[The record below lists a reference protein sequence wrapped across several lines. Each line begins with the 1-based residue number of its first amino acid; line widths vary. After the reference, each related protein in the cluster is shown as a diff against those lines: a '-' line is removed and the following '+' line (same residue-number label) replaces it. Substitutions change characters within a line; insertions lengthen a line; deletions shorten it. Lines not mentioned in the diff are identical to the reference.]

1 MSTIEQSLNSFS
13 NMIWAVFIPILIIIA
28 LYVSIKI
35 IFKVQKQITSG
46 GTLSLK
52 KVVGPAAISLGNML
66 GTGAIIGVLGS
77 LSQTA
82 AEGQHFIEALCFW
95 ALVGALFLIPLTYCE
110 TLISKATKLS
120 PKDYISKFIT
130 PKAGLVYSVCFVVL
144 FVFGFGGFQFSGI
157 NAAFA
162 ISANKSFHIALS
174 SSQMFWFIAFPIILI
189 LSLIVLSKKNNVF
202 LSALTLIISVAV
214 VLYLVFFICFLF
226 KTRSYLPVFFGDM
239 GKAIENP
246 VAMYIGIPVGIVLGM
261 QRTIQTAS
269 LGLGAL
275 AIAAEEADNAPI
287 PAALISSISGLIAVF
302 IAIFATSYITSYG
315 VSHSIITLPSGS
327 FERLIGFYN
336 TGISVTG
343 IFGLVSIAAFSILS
357 GIASLLGPYFYLQK
371 LLNIKENYKIA
382 LYIVLISIA
391 GILAVV
397 GFSIVFA
404 LVNFLLFLVC
414 GINIIALTIFA
425 IKGFKEY
432 RLSS

>member
-1 MSTIEQSLNSFS
+1 MSNIEQNLNSFS
-13 NMIWAVFIPILIIIA
+13 NMIWAVFIPVLILA
-28 LYVSIKI
+28 SLYISIKI

-46 GTLSLK
+46 CTLTLK

-110 TLISKATKLS
+110 TLIAKVTKLS

-130 PKAGLVYSVCFVVL
+130 PKAGLIYALCFIVL
-144 FVFGFGGFQFSGI
+144 FIFGFGGFQFSGI

-162 ISANKSFHIALS
+162 ITASKSFNITLTTP
-174 SSQMFWFIAFPIILI
+174 QLFWFIAFPVILI
-189 LSLIVLSKKNNVF
+189 LSLIVLTKKNDLF
-202 LSALTLIISVAV
+202 LNALTLIISVAII
-214 VLYLVFFICFLF
+214 LYLSFFIYFLF
-226 KTRSYLPVFFGDM
+226 KTKSYLPVFFKDM

-275 AIAAEEADNAPI
+275 AIAAEEADNEPI

-315 VSHSIITLPSGS
+315 VSHSLIQLPSGS
-327 FERLIGFYN
+327 FKRLIGFYN

-343 IFGLVSIAAFSILS
+343 IFGLISIAAFSVLS
-357 GIASLLGPYFYLQK
+357 GVASLLGPYFYLQK

-382 LYIVLISIA
+382 IYILLISIA

-414 GINIIALTIFA
+414 GINVIALTRFA

-432 RLSS
+432 RLDS